1 VQEKTICVYR
11 IINKRWQCPLIL
23 PLSDV
28 VPTIAPKHLLD
39 LQGIDIQHAY
49 LQKAQRQH
57 ASSMSFWWSLAILLP
72 FPKKMNPWALFQS
85 STTFNPSLI
94 SRRSSM
100 NWK

>member
-1 VQEKTICVYR
+1 MPA
-11 IINKRWQCPLIL
+11 NP

-39 LQGIDIQHAY
+39 HHGIDIEHASC
-49 LQKAQRQH
+49 KRRSASMP
-57 ASSMSFWWSLAILLP
+57 SSMSFWRLLAILLP